1 MESVKDEGDEE
12 LYEKLES
19 AYPSADEETEVCISS
34 CISSHFFNSYLAC
47 WMTANFTFLVDR
59 MKVMRLI

>member
-34 CISSHFFNSYLAC
+34 HFFNSYLAC